1 VLRAV
6 RGGELVDR
14 AFQRRIEQVPARDRG
29 WTQELVYGTL
39 RLRGR
44 IDHLLQPHVRRGL
57 GSLDPDVHDILRL
70 GVYQLLEMRSVPVY
84 AAVSQAVELSR
95 AAGAQRASG
104 LVNGVLQSLVRSGA
118 ERARFPTL
126 ERDPVAHLTTWGS
139 HPRWL
144 VERWLA
150 AFGVEVATRIVEL
163 NNERPDLYIRPIG
176 LTAAEARARLEA
188 LGVQTEP
195 VPLAPDALRISG
207 DATVTAALAVP
218 AVVQD
223 PAAGLVVRYADVPA
237 GATVLDVC
245 AAPGGKALGLA
256 GPAAYVAAADL
267 SHGRLQRVVENAER
281 TGVRV
286 GCVVADARQPPFGAA
301 DVVLV
306 DVPCTGTGTLRRHP
320 DGRWRLGPG
329 DLDALVLL
337 QREILEAVAPLVRP
351 GGLLVYS
358 TCSLEREENEDQVEW
373 FHGRFPQFVMAPTAA
388 VAPELLDAR
397 GRLRILPPTLGADG
411 AFAARMRRSGE

>member
-57 GSLDPDVHDILRL
+57 GSLDPDVLDILRL

-95 AAGAQRASG
+95 TAGAGRASG

-118 ERARFPTL
+118 ERARFPAP
-126 ERDPVAHLTTWGS
+126 EQDPVAHLTTWGS

-150 AFGVEVATRIVEL
+150 AFGVEVATRVVEL
-163 NNERPDLYIRPIG
+163 NNERPELYIRPIG
-176 LTAAEARARLEA
+176 LTVAEARAQLAA

-245 AAPGGKALGLA
+245 AAPGGKALALA

-267 SHGRLQRVVENAER
+267 SHGRLQRVIENTER
-281 TGVRV
+281 IGVRI

-320 DGRWRLGPG
+320 DGRWRLGPD
-329 DLDALVLL
+329 DLEALVLL

-351 GGLLVYS
+351 GGFLVYS